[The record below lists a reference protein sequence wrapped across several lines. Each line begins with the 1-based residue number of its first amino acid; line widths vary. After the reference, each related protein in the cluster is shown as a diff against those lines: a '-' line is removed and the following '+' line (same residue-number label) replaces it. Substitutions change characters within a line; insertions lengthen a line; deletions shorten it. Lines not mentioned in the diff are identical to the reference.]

1 MASCSGIKA
10 DGGRCQAQAIRDS
23 QWCFSHHPDYAE
35 QRRRRAS
42 RGGKRGGRGR
52 PQAELGGIKDRL
64 SDLADNV
71 LAGRVDKGDAAVVSQ
86 VYNVLLRAITTEL
99 KVREVTELEERLA
112 DLERAVEEDGRGGR
126 SRWG

>member
-1 MASCSGIKA
+1 MVSCSGIKA

-52 PQAELGGIKDRL
+52 PQAELGCIKDRL
-64 SDLADNV
+64 SDLADDV
-71 LAGRVDKGDAAVVSQ
+71 LAGRVDRGDAAVVSQ
-86 VYNVLLRAITTEL
+86 VYNVYLRAITTEL
-99 KVREVTELEERLA
+99 KIKEVVDLEERIA
-112 DLERAVEEDGRGGR
+112 ALEQHGGEGRR
-126 SRWG
+126 PWGA